1 MCVLVLRLC
10 RLAEKILLKARDEV
24 LGGDEEQAYVLY
36 MRFIDVFQSIRNSKT
51 YKTEKKELNKLLSPA
66 KASKALDE
74 AERLSKSLRER
85 FVITII
91 FMHTFQHHF
100 CWFDIDMLLYQVH
113 QKKSRK
119 WLTVMNMTIHLTT
132 KLYHPL

>member
-1 MCVLVLRLC
+1 MLLFSLC

-51 YKTEKKELNKLLSPA
+51 YRTEKKELDKLLSPA

-74 AERLSKSLRER
+74 AERLSTSLKER
-85 FVITII
+85 FVNATLCAWS
-91 FMHTFQHHF
+91 F
-100 CWFDIDMLLYQVH
+100 
-113 QKKSRK
+113 S
-119 WLTVMNMTIHLTT
+119 IHLTG
-132 KLYHPL
+132 LPN